1 MQSYW
6 LNLHNFEKN
15 LNYNKLIKVRKFY
28 MPEITLFGVTH
39 HLQASDN
46 AEESKLNAAI
56 ELIEDVATQYAM
68 KGALT
73 KDRLYLGMLVN
84 ISLKFIELKSNYSDA
99 DNLIQ
104 KMHLLE
110 LCDKIETSL
119 AKCKNE
125 L

>member
-1 MQSYW
+1 
-6 LNLHNFEKN
+6 
-15 LNYNKLIKVRKFY
+15 